1 MVDSGQQQASNGDG
15 HGDTAAL
22 ADQLGKGFDAL
33 IGLEYLELGPDR
45 VRARWTVTPDLQQ
58 PVGIQHG
65 GVYCSVIE
73 SVASTAGTVW
83 LGGRGHVVGVNNNTD
98 FLRATREG
106 TLTAEASPVH
116 RGRTQ
121 QLWEV
126 RITDEQDRLVS
137 KGQVRLANI
146 TDTGR
151 LGN

>member
-1 MVDSGQQQASNGDG
+1 MVDSGEQQASNGDG
-15 HGDTAAL
+15 RIDTAAL
-22 ADQLGKGFDAL
+22 SDQPGKGFAAL
-33 IGLEYLELGPDR
+33 IGLEYTELSPDR
-45 VRARWTVTPDLQQ
+45 VRAQWTVTPDLQQ
-58 PVGIQHG
+58 PAGIQHG

-73 SVASTAGTVW
+73 SVASAAGTVW
-83 LGGRGHVVGVNNNTD
+83 LGGGGHVVGVNNNTD
-98 FLRATREG
+98 FLHATREG
-106 TLTAEASPVH
+106 TLTAEASPIH

-137 KGQVRLANI
+137 RGQVRLANI

>member
-1 MVDSGQQQASNGDG
+1 MTGSGEQQTVSDAGEIDSTEMLGK
-15 HGDTAAL
+15 
-22 ADQLGKGFDAL
+22 LGKGFDAF
-33 IGLEYLELGPDR
+33 IGLEYIELGPDR
-45 VRARWTVTPDLQQ
+45 VRARWTITPDLHQ
-58 PVGIQHG
+58 PAGIQHG
-65 GVYCSVIE
+65 GVYCSVVE

-106 TLTAEASPVH
+106 TLTAEASPIH

-126 RITDEQDRLVS
+126 RITDDNDRLVA

-146 TDTGR
+146 TDTGK